1 MYNITPYSYK
11 QAKKYDV
18 KIQPSSNK
26 KYKIDVYDNDD
37 TFLTSIGAIGYND
50 YPSYIESHGIDYANE
65 RRRLYYIRHKNDD
78 KLKGMLSKV
87 ILW

>member
-50 YPSYIESHGIDYANE
+50 YPSYIESNGIDYANE
-65 RRRLYYIRHKNDD
+65 SIRLYYIRHKNDD
-78 KLKGMLSKV
+78 KLKGILSKV

>member
-26 KYKIDVYDNDD
+26 KYKIDVYDMDD
-37 TFLTSIGAIGYND
+37 TFLSSIGAVGYSD

-78 KLKGMLSKV
+78 KLKGMLAKV

>member
-11 QAKKYDV
+11 QAKKYNV